1 MSLKYSNI
9 TADYLQWGEAMNL
22 VRSLYKDEDYKM
34 SLLIAIGCFW
44 GLRISDMLALHWKQ
58 ILNVDEFTIVE
69 KKTGKQRTIRIN
81 QQLKRHIADCYEQIQ
96 PIGKEKNL
104 NYFIDLPLGKYAVYL
119 NVLDQETEVTWRQHF
134 DMEVI
139 IQTTEGWLVLCDEK
153 GEVRL
158 DMISKYGNQELMIR
172 NLLDDYALPNKKG
185 PKSIVL
191 NITGSGDKIILMTE
205 TGACYLDPESLA
217 WEEAFD
223 LKYDMGKIPGVFV
236 PTAMICLDPMYGSG
250 TYPCSVLLTTTEVY
264 CKTSG
269 RIIYELPRNNVA
281 GEEKTFKVAPFI
293 ITSADGVWGYYE
305 PPVILYDTDNRR
317 FVQLGLAWNETSCRI
332 PPVANEVF
340 PMVTGKEFVY
350 AANTRHDGNSSYVIL
365 RDDTGKLWLHGFGNL
380 WYNSFSQ
387 LSNYY
392 YRIDAPDIERAELF
406 AVHMHYR
413 YLFYV
418 VDNMIYLYDMAY
430 KEWRKLDILDGDG
443 EKIDLS
449 GEEITFIKFN
459 WFQYGEYGRLGL
471 DMEYRLIIGSDKGGE
486 NGGMIRIVD
495 IPERMNG
502 KVTLYKEYS
511 GFAKPVDIV
520 YRERY

>member
-1 MSLKYSNI
+1 MMRKNVYLIVWLMTVILYSCYDDKGNYSYEDIDEISIAGMPDTLVTVFKNTDTLKVVPELKH
-9 TADYLQWGEAMNL
+9 T
-22 VRSLYKDEDYKM
+22 
-34 SLLIAIGCFW
+34 
-44 GLRISDMLALHWKQ
+44 LAAGSGKYEYTWVAVAKE
-58 ILNVDEFTIVE
+58 N
-69 KKTGKQRTIRIN
+69 KTGN
-81 QQLKRHIADCYEQIQ
+81 EFEYE
-96 PIGKEKNL
+96 IGKEKNL
-104 NYFIDLPLGKYAVYL
+104 NYFVDLPLGKYAVYL

-459 WFQYGEYGRLGL
+459 WFQYGEYGKLGL